1 MAIVDLFVLHV
12 FMASFLDNAMDALV
26 VPGFSRVGYAI
37 RSRAFESLDN
47 MSLVGKT
54 VVVTGHTSGLG
65 YAAAC
70 QLRSMGAD
78 LVVVGRDRSRSEQAA
93 ERIKKTNGVGTLEVS
108 VADMGELGEVR
119 DLATWLAATHPRID
133 AIVHNAGAL
142 LKERARTTSGFDA
155 TVAVHVYGPFLLTHS
170 LLAPLAAANGRVITV
185 SSGGMYATGLPDFV
199 RGHGL
204 ELPDTGYDGTRQY
217 AIAKRAQVTLN
228 EVWSI
233 KFSSPEPSANGV
245 SFHAM
250 HPGWAD
256 TPGVATS
263 IPVFRAITRPILR
276 TAAQGADTIAWLV
289 GADAS
294 TLGSGGFWC
303 DRARRPIHRL
313 GSTRR
318 RDTPAA
324 RESLWEQVSEAALG
338 FLS

>member
-1 MAIVDLFVLHV
+1 MSFV
-12 FMASFLDNAMDALV
+12 ASFLDGAMDALV
-26 VPGFSRVGYAI
+26 VPGFSRIGFAI
-37 RSRAFESLDN
+37 RSRSFGSLDDV
-47 MSLVGKT
+47 SLVGKT

-65 YAAAC
+65 YAAAY

-78 LVVVGRDRSRSEQAA
+78 LVVVGRNRARSEEAA

-119 DLATWLAATHPRID
+119 ELATWLATTHPRID
-133 AIVHNAGAL
+133 VVVHNAGAL
-142 LKERARTTSGFDA
+142 LKERTRTSGGHD
-155 TVAVHVYGPFLLTHS
+155 TTLAVHVYGPFLLTHS

-185 SSGGMYATGLPDFV
+185 SSGGMYATGLPDFD

-204 ELPDTGYDGTRQY
+204 ELPDAKYDGTRQY

-228 EVWSI
+228 EMWAEQAAESTAHGAV
-233 KFSSPEPSANGV
+233 A
-245 SFHAM
+245 FHAM

-263 IPVFRAITRPILR
+263 IPVFRAVTRPILR
-276 TAAQGADTIAWLV
+276 TAAQGADTIAWLA

-294 TLGSGGFWC
+294 MLGSGGFWC

-324 RESLWEQVSEAALG
+324 RRALWDQVSGAALG
-338 FLS
+338 SRS

>member
-1 MAIVDLFVLHV
+1 MSFV
-12 FMASFLDNAMDALV
+12 ASFLDSAMDALV

-37 RSRAFESLDN
+37 RSRSFESLDR

-78 LVVVGRDRSRSEQAA
+78 LVVVGRHRARSEEAA

-119 DLATWLAATHPRID
+119 ELATWLGATHPRID
-133 AIVHNAGAL
+133 VVVHNAGAL
-142 LKERARTTSGFDA
+142 LKERTRTSVGHDT
-155 TVAVHVYGPFLLTHS
+155 TLAVHVYGPFLLTHS
-170 LLAPLAAANGRVITV
+170 LLASLAAANGRVITV
-185 SSGGMYATGLPDFV
+185 SSGGMYATGLPDFD

-204 ELPDTGYDGTRQY
+204 ELPDAKYDGTRQY
-217 AIAKRAQVTLN
+217 AVAKRAQVTLN
-228 EVWSI
+228 EMWASN
-233 KFSSPEPSANGV
+233 AAARGV
-245 SFHAM
+245 AFHAM

-263 IPVFRAITRPILR
+263 IPVFRAVTRPILR
-276 TAAQGADTIAWLV
+276 NAAQGADTISWLA
-289 GADAS
+289 GTEPSAI
-294 TLGSGGFWC
+294 GSGGFWC
-303 DRARRPIHRL
+303 DRAQRPIHRL

-318 RDTPAA
+318 RDTPEA
-324 RESLWEQVSEAALG
+324 RHRLWKLVNEAALG
-338 FLS
+338 SFS